1 MKKTALPLED
11 IPSGL
16 LGRIK
21 SGVRKDC
28 YSRIAF
34 AAARGEAME
43 IFRRLPFV
51 AVVGSVIKQRY
62 SDNVIYSGNSAEGC
76 VYIKSP
82 YCVTMFFFLKFC

>member
-1 MKKTALPLED
+1 MTDKQKLH
-11 IPSGL
+11 
-16 LGRIK
+16 GRIK

-51 AVVGSVIKQRY
+51 AVVGSVVKQRY
-62 SDNVIYSGNSAEGC
+62 SDNAIYSGNSVEGC
-76 VYIKSP
+76 VYKKVHDRQTKAKKNLDP
-82 YCVTMFFFLKFC
+82 TPTPRAK